1 MLQQRQRLPW
11 IWFAVFLAMTGFVL
25 LWAETEVQGE
35 SAHPLQQATI
45 PANGE
50 LFLPLVQQ
58 EPTPGAP
65 ATTVYIVQ
73 PGDTLFSIA
82 RRFGTTVEVLVELN
96 NLADPRVIQVG
107 QELLVPVPSSP
118 PPTRIQFESGAI
130 SATVTGTVEFPI
142 RDEYLV
148 RALAGQQMT
157 VTLSSPGDV
166 ANFAVQGVDDGQPYK
181 RLENEDRT
189 WSSLLPL
196 TQDYLLSV
204 AVPAGSSA
212 YTLEVTI
219 VTPDATGPVWP
230 NPAAQIELFS
240 PQANGLYHSPIEV
253 IGFSQTF
260 EGSVSLR
267 LTGADG
273 TVLAERHTQ
282 GGSVDGFD
290 FFHSYLRFSVSEQI
304 SGTLEVFEISAKD
317 GSEINKVTVP
327 LVLLP
332 GQRVID
338 LNRPEV
344 GASVCSPLFVDG
356 YSNTFE
362 ATVGVDLRTRAGTLI
377 TQTSAMGGNLGFYA
391 DFSATLNHDVAA
403 PQPVLVSAF
412 EGAASGA
419 GDIDRTSI
427 PLSLYPPG
435 SSQCP

>member
-1 MLQQRQRLPW
+1 MFQQRQRLRW
-11 IWFAVFLAMTGFVL
+11 MWFVLFLAVTGFGL
-25 LWAETEVQGE
+25 LWAESEVQGG
-35 SAHPLQQATI
+35 SAHSLQQATI
-45 PANGE
+45 PGGSE
-50 LFLPLVQQ
+50 LFLPLVQP
-58 EPTPGAP
+58 EPGSGAP
-65 ATTVYIVQ
+65 ATMIYTVQ

-82 RRFGTTVEVLVELN
+82 RRFGTTVEELVELN
-96 NLADPRVIQVG
+96 NLADPRVIRVG
-107 QELLVPVPSSP
+107 QQLLVPAITPP
-118 PPTRIQFESGAI
+118 PPTRIQFAPGAT
-130 SATVTGTVEFPI
+130 SATVTGTVEFPL

-157 VTLSSPGDV
+157 VTISSPGDV

-181 RLENEDRT
+181 RLESESRT
-189 WSSLLPL
+189 WSSLLPS
-196 TQDYLLSV
+196 TQDYLVSV
-204 AVPAGSSA
+204 AVPAGASE
-212 YTLEVTI
+212 YTLEIII
-219 VTPDATGPVWP
+219 VTPGTTGPVWSD
-230 NPAAQIELFS
+230 PAAQIELFS

-260 EGSVSLR
+260 EGSVNLR
-267 LTGADG
+267 LTAADG

-290 FFHSYLRFSVSEQI
+290 FFHSYLRFTVSEQI

-317 GSEINKVTVP
+317 GSEIHKVTVP

-332 GQRVID
+332 GQRVLD

-344 GASVCSPLFVDG
+344 GAAVCSPIFVNG

-362 ATVGVDLRTRAGTLI
+362 ASLLVDLRTRAGTLI
-377 TQTSAMGGNLGFYA
+377 TQTVATGGNLGVYA
-391 DFSATLNHDVAA
+391 DFSATLRPDVAA

-412 EGAASGA
+412 EAAASGA
-419 GDIDRTSI
+419 GDVDRTSI